1 MTSEAAAMLG
11 RNARN
16 RSGSW
21 VGRPSRGSRACR
33 CTMAAPAFA
42 APTALPAISSA
53 VTGRCG
59 DMVGVWMAPVTA
71 HVMIAL
77 RRKPRLR
84 QAPNAEAGDFEQA
97 PGQELRPGFLREQIV
112 DRGMFDAGHRRH
124 VELVEMV
131 AAEHAAGDVAN
142 RHADTAFD
150 GSVRRIANEI
160 AGDELRVPHA
170 AVLVYRRA
178 VGHAR
183 IVREHTED
191 PLVRERSGG

>member
-42 APTALPAISSA
+42 APTALPAICSG

-59 DMVGVWMAPVTA
+59 DIVGVWMAPVIA

-77 RRKPRLR
+77 RRKPWLR
-84 QAPNAEAGDFEQA
+84 QAPNAEVGDLEQA

-112 DRGMFDAGHRRH
+112 NRGMFDAGHRCH
-124 VELVEMV
+124 VELVELI
-131 AAEHAAGDVAN
+131 AAEHAAGDVAY
-142 RHADTAFD
+142 RHADAALD
-150 GSVRRIANEI
+150 GAIRRVANEI

-170 AVLVYRRA
+170 AFLVDRRA
-178 VGHAR
+178 IGDAR
-183 IVREHTED
+183 IVLEQAED
-191 PLVRERSGG
+191 PFVRERSGR